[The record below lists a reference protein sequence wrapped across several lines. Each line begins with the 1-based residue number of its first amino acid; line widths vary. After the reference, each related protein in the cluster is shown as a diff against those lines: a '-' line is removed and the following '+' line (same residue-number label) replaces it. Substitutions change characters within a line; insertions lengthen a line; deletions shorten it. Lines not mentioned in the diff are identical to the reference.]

1 MKAHSQA
8 FKMSTD
14 EGEASASGLEGL
26 LSRHRAELL
35 RFLTARCGNQAE
47 AEDLL
52 QDLWIKV
59 STMSSGPIANG
70 RAYLFRMANNLVL
83 NQARTRQRAMRR
95 DMSWLQAEGQGED
108 LPEDRPDPT
117 AAADEMIAKRQEE
130 ALLEEAIA
138 ALPPGAQ
145 RALRLYR
152 LEGRGQA
159 EVAEIMGISRSG
171 VEKHLAVAM
180 KHLRNSLAD
189 CGWYGP
195 AGSKQQGHSRGRNP
209 RTEN

>member
-1 MKAHSQA
+1 ME
-8 FKMSTD
+8 T
-14 EGEASASGLEGL
+14 GEVGASAGGLEGL
-26 LSRHRAELL
+26 LSQHRAELL

-59 STMSSGPIANG
+59 STMSPGPIANG

-83 NQARTRQRAMRR
+83 NQARTRHRAMRR
-95 DMSWLQAEGQGED
+95 DMSWLQAEGQGD
-108 LPEDRPDPT
+108 DPPDDRPDP
-117 AAADEMIAKRQEE
+117 AMPADEMIARRQE
-130 ALLEEAIA
+130 ASLLEEAIA

-159 EVAEIMGISRSG
+159 EIAEIMGISRSG

-195 AGSKQQGHSRGRNP
+195 AGSKQQGQPRGRNP